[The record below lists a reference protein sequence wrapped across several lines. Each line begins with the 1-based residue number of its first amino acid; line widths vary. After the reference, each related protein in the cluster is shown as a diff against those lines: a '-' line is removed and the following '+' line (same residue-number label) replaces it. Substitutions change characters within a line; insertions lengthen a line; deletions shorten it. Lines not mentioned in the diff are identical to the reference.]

1 MYKTN
6 TLWEADDM
14 LYKNAHIFTENGFA
28 SGAFAVEDGRFADIL
43 PGYDGAA
50 DVDLNQAAVIPGL
63 IDVHNHGNSGADFS
77 DGDYDG
83 LVKMGC
89 FLAENGITSFAP
101 ATMRSLLPR
110 LQQASGFAAN
120 VRQAAP
126 ALSASI
132 WKAPFSR
139 KRKRGRRMRII

>member
-63 IDVHNHGNSGADFS
+63 IDVHNHGNSG
-77 DGDYDG
+77 
-83 LVKMGC
+83 
-89 FLAENGITSFAP
+89 
-101 ATMRSLLPR
+101 LLPGR
-110 LQQASGFAAN
+110 ERHYVFCPGNDDAS
-120 VRQAAP
+120 V
-126 ALSASI
+126 
-132 WKAPFSR
+132 
-139 KRKRGRRMRII
+139 

>member
-101 ATMRSLLPR
+101 ATMTLPYDVLAAAFATGVRLRSERPAGCSR
-110 LQQASGFAAN
+110 IVGINMEGPFFSGFQGS
-120 VRQAAP
+120 V
-126 ALSASI
+126 
-132 WKAPFSR
+132 
-139 KRKRGRRMRII
+139 